1 MDTKKTVSAE
11 EDLKQQSTEL
21 ITTKVA
27 PTKSDESESYSE
39 KERKREVYETEQEF
53 GKVARTLPKE

>member
-1 MDTKKTVSAE
+1 MTDTKNTVSVQ

-39 KERKREVYETEQEF
+39 KQRRVSNYYICQ
-53 GKVARTLPKE
+53 